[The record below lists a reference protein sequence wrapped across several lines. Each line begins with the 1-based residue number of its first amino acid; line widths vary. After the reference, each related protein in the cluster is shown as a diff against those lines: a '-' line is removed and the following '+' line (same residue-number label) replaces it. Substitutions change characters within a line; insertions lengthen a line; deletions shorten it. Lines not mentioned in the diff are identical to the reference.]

1 MVSDFISQEEKN
13 VKGKVRFTKKSEAV
27 AEAMSVDNSN
37 SFANEIL
44 LIELNN
50 VGKA

>member
-1 MVSDFISQEEKN
+1 MS
-13 VKGKVRFTKKSEAV
+13 KGQIRFTKRHEAV
-27 AEAMSVDNSN
+27 AEAMPVDNLN

-44 LIELNN
+44 LIERNN